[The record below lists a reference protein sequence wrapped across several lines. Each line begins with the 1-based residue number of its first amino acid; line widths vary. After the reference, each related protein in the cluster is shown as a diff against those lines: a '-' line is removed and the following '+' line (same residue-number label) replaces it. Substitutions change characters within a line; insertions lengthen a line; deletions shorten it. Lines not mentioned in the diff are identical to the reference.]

1 MQKNHTKTKRY
12 FQIVSQLLNGFKA
25 KYFLNIF
32 LLFCGVFFYIIST
45 FMNKVLID
53 CLQYQTSGDFFLNVK
68 DPLTL
73 LFTNLFGG
81 YDFLHQNLWIFS
93 IIAIA
98 LALAMAC
105 FTVSRIILRSFIM
118 TGISRQT
125 QMNLFEH
132 IEHLPYSTLKS
143 LKNGDIIQT
152 CTRDEQTVR
161 KFIVGEVQN
170 FFHTIFLVVFS
181 FIILYIISRKMAV
194 VSVIVIPILFIYSYF
209 MIKIVRKRYRITDD
223 SEAEMTSKIEENLA
237 AVRLVKAFNNEKY
250 EIDDFENY
258 ITDYK
263 HKFIEWRKASSFFF
277 SSSDILVFGQIA
289 LSVAVGIYL
298 ASIGDVTAST
308 VVIAFTYVTNIVWPI
323 RDLATN
329 MSNLAQ
335 VLAALDR
342 MILLFDSPLE
352 DIDNGETPIITGNIE
367 FKNVSFN
374 FPDDLEKSVLK
385 NINLSI
391 KAGQTVAIMGKTG
404 SGKSTLAYLITRLY
418 EPTSGSILIDG
429 RPLSSIQKH
438 HLRKNISMVL
448 QEPFLFSKS
457 ILSNIDIA
465 KNNFAIDEIYTAAKI
480 ARVHDNILTFKNG
493 YDTQIGE
500 KGVTLSGG
508 QKQRVAIAR
517 SIVSNSPILIF
528 DDSLSAVDTQ
538 TDMEIRSA
546 LKNKMK
552 NSTTLIITHRIATA
566 KDADLIVV
574 LENNTISEIGTY
586 DELINKEGL
595 FKRIADIQTRM
606 V

>member
-1 MQKNHTKTKRY
+1 
-12 FQIVSQLLNGFKA
+12 
-25 KYFLNIF
+25 
-32 LLFCGVFFYIIST
+32 
-45 FMNKVLID
+45 
-53 CLQYQTSGDFFLNVK
+53 
-68 DPLTL
+68 
-73 LFTNLFGG
+73 
-81 YDFLHQNLWIFS
+81 
-93 IIAIA
+93 
-98 LALAMAC
+98 
-105 FTVSRIILRSFIM
+105 
-118 TGISRQT
+118 
-125 QMNLFEH
+125 MNLFEH

-538 TDMEIRSA
+538 TDTEIRSA